1 MDMRTPTTL
10 DSVLTRQLTRAHF
23 PGTTRKQV
31 LREAARLIAEHCEGV
46 IEHRLFSRL
55 MEREHLG
62 STGLGFGTA
71 IPHCRLSALESPL
84 CAFLKLEQPI
94 DFDASD
100 GQLVDLMMVMVAS
113 EQDHQDHLAMLAASA
128 RVLGEAENRAAI
140 RACDSDEALY
150 SLLLKLEYA

>member
-1 MDMRTPTTL
+1 MPTTL
-10 DSVLTRQLTRAHF
+10 DSVLNRQLTRAHF

-46 IEHRLFSRL
+46 VEHRLFSRL

-71 IPHCRLSALESPL
+71 IPHCRLSSIESPV
-84 CAFLKLEQPI
+84 CAFLKLEEPI

-100 GQLVDLMMVMVAS
+100 GEPVDLMMVMVAS
-113 EQDHQDHLAMLAASA
+113 EEEHQDHLGMLAASA
-128 RVLGEAENRAAI
+128 RVLGEAENRGAI
-140 RACDSDEALY
+140 RACDGDEELF
-150 SLLLKLEYA
+150 SLLLKLECA